1 MIPILSFVAFII
13 VMAAWS
19 YLSHIPQRKRRERIF
34 DIAGKLNEVFSIV
47 PKSPLKDF
55 VIRNVRAN
63 ILDDKNEARLLNV
76 TDTTRSEAAAA
87 CELVFEVMRSLGRH
101 KYYELNGGNLYAFVE
116 IAYCVKKWTI
126 KQSILNRRA
135 LDDSYLLLFSDLPK
149 EARTCEAAI
158 IVDDNHG
165 KY

>member
-13 VMAAWS
+13 AMAAWS

-34 DIAGKLNEVFSIV
+34 DIAGKLNEVFSIA
-47 PKSPLKDF
+47 PKSLLKDF

-76 TDTTRSEAAAA
+76 ADTTRSEAAAA

-116 IAYCVKKWTI
+116 IAYCVKKWAI
-126 KQSILNRRA
+126 KQRKLNRRT